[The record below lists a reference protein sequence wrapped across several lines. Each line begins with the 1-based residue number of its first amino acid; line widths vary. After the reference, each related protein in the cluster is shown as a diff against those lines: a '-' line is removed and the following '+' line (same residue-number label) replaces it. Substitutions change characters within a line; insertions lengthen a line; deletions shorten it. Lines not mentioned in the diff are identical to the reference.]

1 MKVHVRGGADYLPMS
16 VDQDGTV
23 HYQVDAGL
31 QSANRA
37 KWNFDYVVDT
47 GVDGSH
53 HTLDQF
59 RFNMTITETKGDASL
74 TDTFMFDPTS
84 HAWIDAHGAGFG
96 GDDFLPS
103 ALTAGATPPVSQVA
117 ENSVNVAFTQ
127 LQAFYGSLGDP
138 TAAGTHYDDVV
149 LQATNA
155 GGGHVLGSVHD
166 SFLLA

>member
-1 MKVHVRGGADYLPMS
+1 MS

-23 HYQVDAGL
+23 HYKVDAGL

-37 KWNFDYVVDT
+37 NWNFDYVVDT

-59 RFNMTITETKGDASL
+59 RFNMTITETASANQTY

-117 ENSVNVAFTQ
+117 ENSVNVGFSQ
-127 LQAFYGSLGDP
+127 LQNIYHFPAEA
-138 TAAGTHYDDVV
+138 TAAGTQYDVV
-149 LQATNA
+149 LQAMDA